1 MHTNMK
7 GVTLLELM
15 IVVVVI
21 GILSIT
27 AYPAY
32 RNYASRAQR
41 TDAKAALL
49 RIATAQEK
57 FFLTNNTYTTNLG
70 APPAGLGI
78 ATTDHGYYNLAVAAG
93 GGGIGLSYT
102 ATATAPAGSGQF
114 SDAACRTF
122 SINEMGAALA
132 TDSGGG
138 DTSAECW

>member
-1 MHTNMK
+1 MHTNIK

-15 IVVVVI
+15 IVVVVV

-32 RNYASRAQR
+32 RNYATRAQR

-57 FFLTNNTYTTNLG
+57 FFLTNATYTTNLA

-78 ATTDHGYYNLAVAAG
+78 ATTDHGYYNIAVVAG
-93 GGGIGLSYT
+93 AGGIGVSYT
-102 ATATAPAGSGQF
+102 ATATAPVGSGQY
-114 SDAACRTF
+114 SDVGCRTF
-122 SINEMGAALA
+122 GITEAGTASA

-138 DTSAECW
+138 DNTAECW